1 MAALVIRSL
10 NILLG
15 IFFTFLG
22 TLKITPS
29 ISRDLHK
36 DLRSEYAKFA
46 KVLPGAKLAGVKVP
60 SKWYRRGVGTIEIVC
75 GEIQP
80 GGFFGSDRSPRNAN
94 VRLPVREAQSSLKQS
109 IFNFLG
115 QRAIREQSESYSW
128 GL

>member
-75 GEIQP
+75 GECELGGLFCSHQP
-80 GGFFGSDRSPRNAN
+80 TFGLLS
-94 VRLPVREAQSSLKQS
+94 LPFIEAMRGHILPHFS
-109 IFNFLG
+109 I
-115 QRAIREQSESYSW
+115 
-128 GL
+128 

>member
-60 SKWYRRGVGTIEIVC
+60 SKWYRRGVGTVEIVC
-75 GEIQP
+75 GELEP
-80 GGFFGSDRSPRNAN
+80 ERSWHFCVWSVLVLYGCLDYRSRSHMILIK
-94 VRLPVREAQSSLKQS
+94 VLLT
-109 IFNFLG
+109 G
-115 QRAIREQSESYSW
+115 
-128 GL
+128 

>member
-36 DLRSEYAKFA
+36 DLRQEYAKFA

-75 GEIQP
+75 GELQAVTAVIKAVIQAVMAP
-80 GGFFGSDRSPRNAN
+80 
-94 VRLPVREAQSSLKQS
+94 
-109 IFNFLG
+109 
-115 QRAIREQSESYSW
+115 
-128 GL
+128 